1 MGGLDDAPYQTTASM
16 HLAAAKILLSPNKR
30 FYFTPTESQTGV
42 CLAGEASK
50 SLANAMPWAKKADEG
65 MAASGF
71 RNRLLGTRLS
81 VLAEACQVI
90 FLR

>member
-1 MGGLDDAPYQTTASM
+1 M
-16 HLAAAKILLSPNKR
+16 HLAAAKIPLSPNKR

-42 CLAGEASK
+42 RLAGEALK
-50 SLANAMPWAKKADEG
+50 SLPNVTPRAKRPTRG